1 MLPRND
7 ARFCNHCGSSISI
20 QQHWSSSSTMSDNA
34 SSSQEASSTPR
45 QEEQKPV
52 LREQVAQQPP
62 PASDETPSWLRK
74 LDRNDPKKSL
84 PGISSGSNAGNQ
96 TLLSGGWQARQSEA
110 ISGHGLEEEPL
121 SLVEPQPDEITDP
134 APTPLE
140 KAALAQQST
149 VSEEPSAA
157 IAAEPEISTPETDEQ
172 AKSVPEIAQS
182 SPSLEVRPQED
193 ISPPSPQFAG
203 RELRV
208 KVWEPED
215 DAFLDSTE
223 DAPETSSNDVD
234 DLPTQ
239 IITSSSVAPDL
250 LNAAVQPVPVPAESA
265 REQVEQLDTMQMPSE
280 PAREQIEDVDTVQV
294 TAYPKPGP
302 ASANPPSLASQGQN
316 NVAQPAKQQASMP
329 GITPQSVQ
337 RQPSLP
343 GITPLPS
350 VQRPLSQPG
359 ITPLP
364 AHQQI
369 SMPGITPLPAQRDI
383 SSQGLS
389 PQESRPTERQN
400 VSSASLPGR
409 PQTAASP
416 MVWSRRSKPR
426 LPIIAA
432 IILIPIVLLGG
443 LAFWIVQAQRMS
455 DLAVTQPWQQ
465 LHDEKLGV
473 AFDYPNGWQTQADY
487 AKSTLHVHDSS
498 NTAQVNITV
507 AKAPGGDIA
516 QYLSQQ
522 AKQMQIADA
531 KSGAPVSFAHASWTQ
546 IQGSTSQDGAN
557 YTTTLLATVHNA
569 RLFTIGFL
577 APTSNYADQE
587 KVNFSHV
594 RASWS
599 FL

>member
-1 MLPRND
+1 M
-7 ARFCNHCGSSISI
+7 
-20 QQHWSSSSTMSDNA
+20 
-34 SSSQEASSTPR
+34 
-45 QEEQKPV
+45 
-52 LREQVAQQPP
+52 LREQVAQQP

-84 PGISSGSNAGNQ
+84 PGISSGTNASNQ
-96 TLLSGGWQARQSEA
+96 TLLSGGWQAREA
-110 ISGHGLEEEPL
+110 ETISAHGLEEEPL
-121 SLVEPQPDEITDP
+121 PLVEPQPDEITDP

-140 KAALAQQST
+140 KAALAQQPT
-149 VSEEPSAA
+149 VSEGPMAV
-157 IAAEPEISTPETDEQ
+157 IAAEPENFTAETDEQ
-172 AKSVPEIAQS
+172 AKNVPETAQS
-182 SPSLEVRPQED
+182 SPSLEERPQED

-208 KVWEPED
+208 KVWEPE
-215 DAFLDSTE
+215 E
-223 DAPETSSNDVD
+223 DASETSSDDVE

-239 IITSSSVAPDL
+239 IITTSSVIPDL
-250 LNAAVQPVPVPAESA
+250 LNAASQPVPMPGKLA
-265 REQVEQLDTMQMPSE
+265 REQVEQLDTVQMPSE
-280 PAREQIEDVDTVQV
+280 PVREQIEEVDTVQV

-302 ASANPPSLASQGQN
+302 ATANPPSLTGQTQN
-316 NVAQPAKQQASMP
+316 NVAQPANQQASMP
-329 GITPQSVQ
+329 GITARPAQ
-337 RQPSLP
+337 RPPSLP

-369 SMPGITPLPAQRDI
+369 SMPGITPLPAQHDI
-383 SSQGLS
+383 SSPGLS
-389 PQESRPTERQN
+389 PQEPRPNVQQN
-400 VSSASLPGR
+400 VSAAPLPGR
-409 PQTAASP
+409 QQAVP
-416 MVWSRRSKPR
+416 MALSRRSRPR

-443 LAFWIVQAQRMS
+443 LAFGIVQTQRMN

-465 LHDEKLGV
+465 LHDEKLGI
-473 AFDYPNGWQTQADY
+473 AFAYPSGWQTQADY

-498 NTAQVNITV
+498 NTAQVNIIV
-507 AKAPGGDIA
+507 AKAPGGDVA

-531 KSGAPVSFAHASWTQ
+531 KSGTPVSFAHASWTQ
-546 IQGSTSQDGAN
+546 IQGSTLQGGAN
-557 YTTTLLATVHNA
+557 YTTTLLATVHNS

-587 KVNFSHV
+587 KVNFSHL